1 MHLYIWTFDSTGEA
15 YDACQESDTIM
26 RGDILLVAGE
36 RVIGIA
42 DTWPVAIT
50 KRSGKLH
57 HAIEGECGSYLL
69 ENNLDP
75 HLAEAI
81 LLAGTLGFSLLDEFA
96 DALTITN
103 RSATRQYL
111 QDTITLAETLLQLAD
126 PDSPTGAIFDEIAN
140 EFFLSGIRETLA
152 EIKSDIEDMARDR
165 GITS

>member
-1 MHLYIWTFDSTGEA
+1 MNLYIWTFDSTGEA
-15 YDACQESDTIM
+15 YDACQSSDAILK
-26 RGDILLVAGE
+26 GDILLIAGE

-81 LLAGTLGFSLLDEFA
+81 LLAGTLRFSLLDEFNSP
-96 DALTITN
+96 LTIKN
-103 RSATRQYL
+103 SSLTRKYVR
-111 QDTITLAETLLQLAD
+111 DTITLAETLLELAD
-126 PDSPTGAIFDEIAN
+126 PEGPTGAIFDEIAN
-140 EFFLSGIRETLA
+140 EFALSGIRETLA